1 METSATFIGT
11 ATVLL
16 RLGAFTLL
24 TDPNFLHRGQR
35 AYLGHGL
42 WSRRL
47 TEPALGPADLPRL
60 DGIVLS
66 HLHGDHFDRVAR
78 RHLPRDVPVLTTVP
92 AARRLRKWHF
102 DDAVGLRAW
111 DDVVLHHAA
120 ETLRVTSVP
129 ARHGPTGPHLAM
141 PTTMGSILDWE
152 VDGVRRLRLYISGD
166 TRFNRHVLRD
176 IPSRFPGVDTML
188 LHLGGTRVLGLLVTM
203 DARDGLQL
211 ANLIRPRRIIPIH
224 YDDYGVFRDPLS
236 NFLAAD
242 VTARTDAAV
251 TPILRGETVDLAPA
265 GRVAGSA
272 PITAT

>member
-16 RLGAFTLL
+16 RLGSFTLL

-47 TEPALGPADLPRL
+47 TEPALGPEDLPPL

-78 RHLPRDVPVLTTVP
+78 RHLPRDIPVLTTVQ
-92 AARRLRKWHF
+92 AARQLRRWHF
-102 DDAVGLRAW
+102 EDAVGLGAW
-111 DDVVLHHAA
+111 DDVVLHRGGERLHITA
-120 ETLRVTSVP
+120 VP
-129 ARHGPTGPHLAM
+129 ARHGPTGVHLAM
-141 PTTMGSILDWE
+141 PPTMGSILDWE

-166 TRFNRHVLRD
+166 TRFNRRILRD
-176 IPSRFPGVDTML
+176 IPRRFPDIDTML
-188 LHLGGTRVLGLLVTM
+188 LHLGGTRVLGALVTM
-203 DARDGLQL
+203 DARDGVALT
-211 ANLIRPRRIIPIH
+211 NLVRPDRVIPIH

-236 NFLAAD
+236 NFLQPT
-242 VTARTDAAV
+242 VTAHVPAEV
-251 TPILRGETVDLAPA
+251 TPILRGETVDLAPQM
-265 GRVAGSA
+265 V
-272 PITAT
+272 TAFA